1 MSGRNDI
8 DRTALRATLETQ
20 RAELERHADGE
31 AEKILTVT
39 LDQQAVGR
47 LSRIDAMQ
55 GQQMALA
62 QARRR
67 EAELKRIE
75 ATLARLDDEEFG
87 YCSECGDAIAIR
99 RLELD
104 PTAQTC
110 IDCAGRRC

>member
-1 MSGRNDI
+1 MTGRTDL
-8 DRTALRATLETQ
+8 DRAALRATLEERRDTL
-20 RAELERHADGE
+20 RRHAGGE
-31 AEKILTVT
+31 AEKTGTVT

-75 ATLARLDDEEFG
+75 ATLARLDGEDYG
-87 YCSECGDAIAIR
+87 YCSECDDEIAIR
-99 RLELD
+99 RLTLD
-104 PTAQTC
+104 PTATTC
-110 IDCAGRRC
+110 IACAEAE